1 MAGAMAHYAYIS
13 DDGATYK
20 VKMDISNALSAGNT
34 PDNASPDTPKRYKPR
49 HILAAHPVTGRE
61 RTVVI
66 GDPANALWVGGTG
79 VISLPDFAAAM
90 AATNF
95 VVRGR
100 IGERRLA

>member
-1 MAGAMAHYAYIS
+1 MAGAVAFYNYVS
-13 DDGATYK
+13 DDGVTYR

-34 PDNASPDTPKRYKPR
+34 PATVTAGLPKRYKPR
-49 HILAAHPVTGRE
+49 HILAAHPTTGRE
-61 RTVVI
+61 RAIVI
-66 GDPANALWVGGTG
+66 GAPANALWVGGTA

-90 AATNF
+90 AATDY